1 MAKDY
6 SADFLEEMV
15 KEENRPILM
24 VEIFLG
30 EDRGVFR
37 ITSLDERLEI
47 SYDDPEFLKEP

>member
-6 SADFLEEMV
+6 SADFLEEMRLD
-15 KEENRPILM
+15 ENRPFLIA
-24 VEIFLG
+24 EIFLG